1 MEGLGMNIAAWV
13 AQDVLAAFYLV
24 VGSMKAFTTMA
35 QKQLSWAKERPK
47 GFVRFVGTAEILGA
61 LGIVLPLLTGI
72 LPWLTVPAALGL
84 AVVQV
89 LAIGM
94 IHLPRKEY
102 GALPFNIL
110 LMALAV
116 FVVIARWNLFG

>member
-1 MEGLGMNIAAWV
+1 MNTAAWV
-13 AQDVLAAFYLV
+13 VQGMLAVFYLV
-24 VGSMKAFTTMA
+24 AGSMKTFTNIG
-35 QKQLSWAKERPK
+35 QKQMPWAKDYPK

-84 AVVQV
+84 AVVQI

-102 GALPFNIL
+102 GALPLNTL
-110 LMALAV
+110 LMALAA
-116 FVVIARWNLFG
+116 FAAIARWNLFS

>member
-1 MEGLGMNIAAWV
+1 MNIAAWV
-13 AQDVLAAFYLV
+13 VQGVLAAFYLV
-24 VGSMKAFTTMA
+24 VGNMKTFTNVA
-35 QKQLSWAKERPK
+35 QKRMPWAKDRPK

-61 LGIVLPLLTGI
+61 LGIVLPLLTGVV
-72 LPWLTVPAALGL
+72 PWLTVPAALGL

-94 IHLPRKEY
+94 IHLPRKEFV
-102 GALPFNIL
+102 ALPLNTL

-116 FVVIARWNLFG
+116 FAAIARWNLFA

>member
-1 MEGLGMNIAAWV
+1 MNVAAWV
-13 AQDVLAAFYLV
+13 LQGVLAAFYLV
-24 VGSMKAFTTMA
+24 AGGMKALTNIA
-35 QKQLSWAKERPK
+35 QNQMSWAKDRPK

-72 LPWLTVPAALGL
+72 LPWLTLPAALGL

-94 IHLPRKEY
+94 IHLPRKEF
-102 GALPFNIL
+102 GALPLNTL

-116 FVVIARWNLFG
+116 FAAIARWNLFA

>member
-1 MEGLGMNIAAWV
+1 MNIAAWV
-13 AQDVLAAFYLV
+13 VQGVLAAFYLAA
-24 VGSMKAFTTMA
+24 GSMKTFTNMA
-35 QKQLSWAKERPK
+35 QKQMPWAKEYPN
-47 GFVRFVGTAEILGA
+47 GLVRFVGTAEILGA

-84 AVVQV
+84 AIVQV

-102 GALPFNIL
+102 SALPLNTL
-110 LMALAV
+110 LIALAV
-116 FVVIARWNLFG
+116 FAAIARWNLFA

>member
-1 MEGLGMNIAAWV
+1 MNIAAWV
-13 AQDVLAAFYLV
+13 VQGVLAVFYFV
-24 VGSMKAFTTMA
+24 AGSMKAFTNMA
-35 QKQLSWAKERPK
+35 QKRMPWAKERPK
-47 GFVRFVGTAEILGA
+47 SFVRFVGTAEILGA
-61 LGIVLPLLTGI
+61 LGLVLPLFTGI

-102 GALPFNIL
+102 GALPLNL
-110 LMALAV
+110 LLIALAV
-116 FVVIARWNLFG
+116 FVVIARWNLFA

>member
-1 MEGLGMNIAAWV
+1 MNIAAWV
-13 AQDVLAAFYLV
+13 AQGVLAAFYLIA
-24 VGSMKAFTTMA
+24 GGMKAFTNMA
-35 QKQLSWAKERPK
+35 QKQMPWAKDRPK

-61 LGIVLPLLTGI
+61 LGVVLPLFTGI

-94 IHLPRKEY
+94 IHLPRREY
-102 GALPFNIL
+102 GALPLNIL

-116 FVVIARWNLFG
+116 FAAIARWNLFA